1 MKLLQNSKLESV
13 SAALCVNTGDCI
25 LNGRSVHTLHQ
36 LFLLQLRNEC
46 DYYKTLTVATSFYVI
61 L

>member
-25 LNGRSVHTLHQ
+25 LNGRYVVYTHHISPNVMVH
-36 LFLLQLRNEC
+36 
-46 DYYKTLTVATSFYVI
+46 
-61 L
+61 

>member
-25 LNGRSVHTLHQ
+25 LNGRSV
-36 LFLLQLRNEC
+36 N
-46 DYYKTLTVATSFYVI
+46 V
-61 L
+61 